1 MTSCTIF
8 WEAVESNEEDPKL
21 LIRMTSLEEVV
32 EAVIKEFIEALE
44 E

>member
-1 MTSCTIF
+1 MTFCTIF
-8 WEAVESNEEDPKL
+8 WEVVESNEEDPKL
-21 LIRMTSLEEVV
+21 LIRMTSLEEVE